1 MTARRSP
8 TRFLLRFMRPLTRI
22 RRVALWTEVLFWWKW
37 MRDRAASNIRS
48 ELLDPDRPLRP
59 ELLAAVDRVGGSRAR
74 ILDVGA
80 GPITTVGHRHPTRD
94 VEVTVVAT
102 DVLASQYQRLLRKH
116 GVTPPVP
123 TIFADAERLTE
134 TFAPGSFDIVFAANC
149 VDHMERPLQAIQQ
162 MLEVVRPGGCVVLVH
177 FEDEGEKQGYT
188 GLHSSNFHVEN
199 GSFIL
204 SNERERIDM
213 GVHFGAQVELHADA
227 RGDIV
232 TAELHKRA

>member
-1 MTARRSP
+1 MSARRSP
-8 TRFLLRFMRPLTRI
+8 TQLLLRLIRPLTRI
-22 RRVALWTEVLFWWKW
+22 RRVALWTEILFWWKW
-37 MRDRAASNIRS
+37 MRDRAASQIQS
-48 ELLDPDRPLRP
+48 ELLDPHRSLRL
-59 ELLAAVDRVGGSRAR
+59 ELLAAVDRVGGSSVR

-94 VEVTVVAT
+94 VDVTVVAT
-102 DVLASQYQRLLRKH
+102 DVLAPQYQRLLRKRAI
-116 GVTPPVP
+116 TPPVP

-134 TFAPGSFDIVFAANC
+134 QFAPGSFDIVFAANC

-162 MLEVVRPGGCVVLVH
+162 MLDVVRPGGCVVLVH

-204 SNERERIDM
+204 SNERERIDLA
-213 GVHFGAQVELHADA
+213 VHFGAQIEIHANA
-227 RGDIV
+227 RGGIV
-232 TAELHKRA
+232 TAELRKRA